1 MHSVVV
7 HLVMAAALRRNDQLS
22 AIAAAL
28 ADRRDAI
35 LRRWRE
41 AADADPELTTASA
54 LSRAQFHDHIPEVL
68 DAFERRL
75 QASDRNERE
84 EAVEDQREGAVGH
97 GLVRWQQ
104 GYQQRELMRE
114 WRHLHLLLVDEL
126 ENIARSRPDIDAAA
140 WKIARR
146 ELAQLASDGVCESAT
161 QYSRLQQVEAAGRLR
176 DLEQAVADLGR
187 LQSER
192 AEIWREAAHD
202 LRGSLGV
209 LHHVTAA
216 LRMEDAPQPLP
227 AEMVAIMRRG
237 VASMHALLDDLISLA
252 RLEAGQERRQIEA
265 FDAGATLQDLGATMQ
280 PFAEARR
287 LALVV
292 RGPPTLRVEGDPVKI
307 RRIAQNLLLNALK
320 YTARGGVVLT
330 WDEAAGEGAPRWVL
344 CVQDTGPGLDARV
357 VPPIAQALKSATD
370 EAQAV
375 SERAEESGEPSAE
388 AQPAPLL
395 ASQSAAP
402 STGQPPGEGIG
413 LAIVKRLCEL
423 LDATVE
429 LHTEPGKGSTFRV
442 IFPRHYPS
450 GS

>member
-1 MHSVVV
+1 MTAPRQ
-7 HLVMAAALRRNDQLS
+7 LKDQLS

-28 ADRRDAI
+28 ADRRAAI

-41 AADADPELTTASA
+41 AAEADPELTTASA

-75 QASDRNERE
+75 RARHQAEKE

-114 WRHLHLLLVDEL
+114 WRHLHLILVDEL
-126 ENIARSRPDIDAAA
+126 EAVAGSQPDIKGEALA
-140 WKIARR
+140 IARR

-176 DLEQAVADLGR
+176 DLEQALADLGQ
-187 LQSER
+187 LQSQR

-202 LRGSLGV
+202 LRGGLGV
-209 LHHVTAA
+209 LHHVTAT
-216 LRMEDAPQPLP
+216 LKIEDVPQPVY
-227 AEMVAIMRRG
+227 AETVAMLGRG

-252 RLEAGQERRQIEA
+252 RLEAGHERRQLA
-265 FDAGATLQDLGATMQ
+265 TFDAGAALRDLGATMR
-280 PFAEARR
+280 PLAEARR
-287 LALVV
+287 LVLVAE
-292 RGPPTLRVEGDPVKI
+292 GPATLSVEGDPVKI

-320 YTARGGVVLT
+320 YTARGGVALS
-330 WDEAAGEGAPRWVL
+330 WEEAPGEGALRWTL
-344 CVQDTGPGLDARV
+344 CVQDTGPGFEGRG
-357 VPPIAQALKSATD
+357 VPPIARAIKNATD

-375 SERAEESGEPSAE
+375 SERAEEGGEPSGEAE
-388 AQPAPLL
+388 PPPLL
-395 ASQSAAP
+395 ASQSAQR
-402 STGQPPGEGIG
+402 STSQPPGEGIG

-423 LDATVE
+423 LDASVE
-429 LHTEPGKGSTFRV
+429 LHTEPGKGSAFRV
-442 IFPRHYPS
+442 IFPRQYPAS
-450 GS
+450 G